1 MNDYIEGKKYVIHR
15 FSEDREICVVK
26 KERLLYIYENEYLFG
41 TQSDNIWLSDLYEDI
56 TVILQKD
63 GEDGY
68 CYALMKRTTGH
79 SVLIEIA
86 SKKFLLEL
94 DKYDDF
100 LWSWNR
106 RIETKDY
113 PDRWSYYYD
122 PLSEA
127 RERCLF
133 SDRYSVEDALLV
145 FLNKRKKTCFVIS
158 LRKGFLFGLYHYKS
172 IKEYENGFIV
182 DDEYA
187 IDRTGKVINLSFLNR
202 KGNVFYNKDILR
214 FYYFD
219 DCYPNI
225 LHWMPVE
232 FKDEEYLYCAYYR
245 KGDELYIF
253 DTRTNE
259 IEKRIDSPCIDEG
272 EYDNGSGSWSY
283 EELRDAA
290 DIAYGGF
297 SPLELGLD

>member
-1 MNDYIEGKKYVIHR
+1 M
-15 FSEDREICVVK
+15 
-26 KERLLYIYENEYLFG
+26 
-41 TQSDNIWLSDLYEDI
+41 
-56 TVILQKD
+56 
-63 GEDGY
+63 
-68 CYALMKRTTGH
+68 
-79 SVLIEIA
+79 LIEIA
-86 SKKFLLEL
+86 SKKLLLEL

-106 RIETKDY
+106 RIETKGY

-122 PLSEA
+122 PLNEVL
-127 RERCLF
+127 ERHLF
-133 SDRYSVEDALLV
+133 SDRYSLEDALLV

-187 IDRTGKVINLSFLNR
+187 IDRTGEVIDLSFLN
-202 KGNVFYNKDILR
+202 KKDNVYYDKNSLR

-219 DCYPNI
+219 DCYSRI
-225 LHWMPVE
+225 LNRMQ
-232 FKDEEYLYCAYYR
+232 FDFNEEKNSYCAYYR